1 MTTKLIGLISICIF
15 FQICVSK
22 DKLQVVPWKLV
33 ILSFM
38 ALFGLFVFS
47 KNIYLVFLCMLFGAY
62 TDSIS
67 ERVYSLVSYIIGG
80 YEVVIYCLH
89 FQETKVFL
97 VSLLITIL
105 VIVIYSYVF
114 GLLGQGDAD
123 ILIACAI
130 MFANIGVSPIDFVL
144 FMNILA
150 SAVFLVI
157 QSIRSVRMRKFLRQG
172 AFVPSLLVAFCV
184 IFGISH
190 F

>member
-1 MTTKLIGLISICIF
+1 MITKLVSLISICIF

-38 ALFGLFVFS
+38 ALFGLFVFP

-67 ERVYSLVSYIIGG
+67 ESVYSLVSYIVGG

-89 FQETKVFL
+89 FQETRVFL
-97 VSLLITIL
+97 VPLLITIL
-105 VIVIYSYVF
+105 AIVIYSYVF
-114 GLLGQGDAD
+114 RLLGQGDAD
-123 ILIACAI
+123 ILIVCAI
-130 MFANIGVSPIDFVL
+130 MYANIGVSPIDFVL
-144 FMNILA
+144 FMSILA

-157 QSIRSVRMRKFLRQG
+157 QSIRSIRMHKFLRQG
-172 AFVPSLLVAFCV
+172 AFIPSLLIAFCV
-184 IFGISH
+184 IFVISH